1 MNKKKLKK
9 ELTNFQNTR
18 LKEEY
23 KNVNFS
29 IVLVRPETPG
39 NIGSVARVMKNF
51 DFNDLIIFNPIAS
64 INSIKSNEAFGF
76 AMHGKDILQK
86 AKVIYVEKEEDHL
99 KKLKEFL
106 ASFDYVI
113 ATTAKGKHYRNI
125 KRTAIFPEDL
135 ILPFTNKP
143 MKVAILFGRESRG
156 LTNDEI
162 KLANIS
168 LRIPASEEYP
178 TLNVSHACA
187 IILHEIYKKLRDI
200 SIGRGKNPILIADRE
215 DKELLYSIINEI
227 ILNLKIRTHK
237 KENVLLAFKNTFER
251 SFISKKELSLIM
263 GVFSKLR
270 NILCNIKP
278 FENSSSI
285 KKEE

>member
-9 ELTNFQNTR
+9 ELANFQNTK

-23 KNVNFS
+23 KNLNVS
-29 IVLVRPETPG
+29 VVLVRPETPG
-39 NIGSVARVMKNF
+39 NIGSIARVMKNF
-51 DFNDLIIFNPIAS
+51 DFHDLIIFNPIAA
-64 INSIKSNEAFGF
+64 INSIKGNEAFGF
-76 AMHGKDILQK
+76 AMHGKDILLE
-86 AKVIYVEKEEDHL
+86 AKVIHVEKEEDHL

-251 SFISKKELSLIM
+251 SFISKKELSLII

-270 NILCNIKP
+270 NILSNIKP

>member
-178 TLNVSHACA
+178 TLNVSHAGA
-187 IILHEIYKKLRDI
+187 IILNEIYKKLRDI

>member
-251 SFISKKELSLIM
+251 SFISKKELSLII

-270 NILCNIKP
+270 NILSNIKP

>member
-1 MNKKKLKK
+1 
-9 ELTNFQNTR
+9 
-18 LKEEY
+18 
-23 KNVNFS
+23 
-29 IVLVRPETPG
+29 
-39 NIGSVARVMKNF
+39 
-51 DFNDLIIFNPIAS
+51 
-64 INSIKSNEAFGF
+64 
-76 AMHGKDILQK
+76 HGKDILQK

-178 TLNVSHACA
+178 TLNVSHAGA
-187 IILHEIYKKLRDI
+187 IILNEIYKKLRDI